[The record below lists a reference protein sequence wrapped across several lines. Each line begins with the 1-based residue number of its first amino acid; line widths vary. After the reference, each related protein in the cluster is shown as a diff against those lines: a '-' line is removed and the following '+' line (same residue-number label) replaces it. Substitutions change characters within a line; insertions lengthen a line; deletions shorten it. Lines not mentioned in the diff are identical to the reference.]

1 VGACYLIVF
10 KENQPIRKDES
21 YRELLI
27 KMKKVKWEQ
36 QVKEWEDSLKY
47 SDPEKIELKTIL
59 KEVNFNDKIIL
70 DVGCGIGRL
79 TTPLSK
85 YAKKVVGIDSEKATI
100 VYCNKYKKRKNITY
114 LHEDIL
120 EFKGGNFDIAILAQP
135 VYENFDKMLISIHKT
150 LKENGKLIIIKWIDR
165 GNQYNQLLGPFWKKN
180 KKLTRNV
187 KIFARNFTKYLKKN
201 FNIKKI
207 ESIKTYDSYPNK
219 ETLMQNIIRDSSID
233 FTNKDRIK
241 LDNIIK
247 KYNYHK
253 IKITMKLY
261 ILEKV

>member
-1 VGACYLIVF
+1 MGACYLIVF

-120 EFKGGNFDIAILAQP
+120 EFKGGNFDITILAQP